1 MIYLK
6 SFLTGLATFAAVFLA
21 GIVLIG
27 IVWVFSS
34 GGFIG
39 AFDTS
44 RIAGPV
50 LAASLLVFAAG
61 FSWQYR
67 RLSQKG

>member
-1 MIYLK
+1 MIYLR
-6 SFLTGLATFAAVFLA
+6 SFLTGLATLFAAVFLV
-21 GIVLIG
+21 GIVLSASE
-27 IVWVFSS
+27 VV
-34 GGFIG
+34 GGFG
-39 AFDTS
+39 YS
-44 RIAGPV
+44 QIAAV